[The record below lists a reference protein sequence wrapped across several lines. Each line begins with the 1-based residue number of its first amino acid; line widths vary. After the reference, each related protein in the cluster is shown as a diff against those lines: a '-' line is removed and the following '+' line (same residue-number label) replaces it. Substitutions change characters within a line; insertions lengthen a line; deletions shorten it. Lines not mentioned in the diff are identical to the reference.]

1 MNILLWILQVLLAFA
16 FLSHAYLMVAAP
28 PAQTAQMPYI
38 TAIPAGYRRLL
49 GMLEALGA
57 LGLTLPAL
65 THILPVLVPWA
76 ASGLIILMISAIV
89 FHIGRR
95 ENQNIVL
102 NVVLLALAA
111 IVAYGRFFI
120 APL

>member
-1 MNILLWILQVLLAFA
+1 
-16 FLSHAYLMVAAP
+16 MVAAP

-57 LGLTLPAL
+57 LGLTLRAL